1 MLYPTH
7 YGPILLCPP
16 LNRVPYAWIN
26 CQKSFRALAS
36 KNLCLTCLGRSSPRW
51 SLSTVCEISHALAVI
66 CNKTETARQ
75 CTLARAPNPITLV
88 TIHRPIKVLVDAD
101 KEGQGLCAAECA
113 SRKAWRLKSKGL
125 PRHFSDTF
133 ARRQLKHLLNS
144 YRFFPTGSPSS
155 RRGSV

>member
-1 MLYPTH
+1 MLYPTR
-7 YGPILLCPP
+7 YGPILLCPL

-36 KNLCLTCLGRSSPRW
+36 KKLCLTCLRRSSPRW
-51 SLSTVCEISHALAVI
+51 SLSASCLQQNRNCKAVHSGA
-66 CNKTETARQ
+66 TQ
-75 CTLARAPNPITLV
+75 NPITLV
-88 TIHRPIKVLVDAD
+88 TIHRPIRVLVDAD